1 MRWLPILLLLAS
13 GCFSQ
18 APDDPVDIG
27 PTPPAPPGPALIP
40 APQEEA
46 LPGLYD
52 LSSDGLRPVDAIPG
66 LTWITSEGVTKY
78 VQDVRELLLENG
90 DPLIL
95 VQALE
100 EQVVT
105 FSYDVDAAYRPE
117 GLVGDPRGS
126 DFICMGTSIMHDR
139 AENAFYYERAAGRE
153 GEPPGNESGGGTGH
167 ARAGSTTA
175 LDEAFGPRF
184 AESGMTTFR
193 VEGFGFVRL
202 SNFLSQY
209 PPDEMRRDGNQW
221 FQNYT
226 LPGAHRII
234 RIPPAPIFCAHGFAE
249 FDGVQVVGDPPFQVA
264 RDGRLA
270 IPTLYGASMMVDSS
284 PYGPNPNPANSAAV
298 TYLGQQCAAGAG
310 KVVVQHSFD
319 AGVIEATVSQWSGV
333 VPNLI
338 LMGMGRGQ
346 EMFSD
351 RGWARESCPS

>member
-1 MRWLPILLLLAS
+1 MRWLPILLLLSS

-18 APDDPVDIG
+18 AADDPVDIG
-27 PTPPAPPGPALIP
+27 PATPAPALIP
-40 APQEEA
+40 GPKEDAQ
-46 LPGLYD
+46 PGLYE
-52 LSSDGLRPVDAIPG
+52 LSSDGLRPVVDIPG
-66 LTWITSEGVTKY
+66 LTWTVADGVTRY
-78 VQDVRELLLENG
+78 VQDVRELLMDNG
-90 DPLIL
+90 DPIIL

-100 EQVVT
+100 DQETT
-105 FSYDVDAAYRPE
+105 FSYDVDVAYRPE
-117 GLVGDPRGS
+117 RLVGDPRGS
-126 DFICMGTSIMHDR
+126 DFICIGTSIMHDR
-139 AENAFYYERAAGRE
+139 ADNGFYYERAAGRV
-153 GEPPGNESGGGTGH
+153 GEPPRNESGGGTGH
-167 ARAGSTTA
+167 ARAGSITS
-175 LDEAFGPRF
+175 LEEAFGPRF
-184 AESGMTTFR
+184 AEFDITSIR
-193 VEGFGFVRL
+193 VDAFGYVRL

-209 PPDEMRRDGNQW
+209 PPDDLRRDGNQW

-226 LPGAHRII
+226 LPGAHRIM

-270 IPTLYGASMMVDSS
+270 IPTLYGASMMVDASFF
-284 PYGPNPNPANSAAV
+284 GPDPNPANSAAV
-298 TYLGQQCAAGAG
+298 AYLGQQCNAGAG

-351 RGWARESCPS
+351 WGWAPESCPS